1 MNKKDVLIVIS
12 LFSIA
17 FYIRANGVSY
27 SALYID
33 EWIYMLKTRLILS
46 NNWVPVAMVFDRSP
60 PFYSH
65 IGALVTVFFGGDLNT
80 IRMTSV
86 VFGSLNVA
94 MIYLFG
100 KAVYD
105 RKTGLLAALFLLIS
119 PFHVLYSHIYMLETL
134 TLFFIISFLYYFWLS
149 KRSVDKK
156 SVTYAMIAG
165 AMFGL
170 AIDAKYISL
179 FIVPSII
186 GTVLWVSRFNFKEL
200 FSKKMKLIFIFAF
213 LLFLPL
219 MLILFYTGVGFHGF
233 TYFAY
238 ERFQGGT
245 VSRNTVAAPY
255 TYSLSDIIIKGQ
267 EKVTDVYAWG
277 NDAWVIVPPWNTIVK
292 ISIILLLIIT
302 SIYYF
307 SRFLKREEKSSFF
320 IISIFMLIMLIFVS
334 GNTRHYWIYSFP
346 FYYVMF
352 SHLAL
357 ESIEHLKKRND
368 KKNILSSIIILLTIM
383 ILIFYFVSTV
393 TSPYWDRGDYHPWAK
408 TVVDFIRSDIARN
421 GYEEKN
427 VLIGNVMTINRMVGY
442 ELYLDKSDIST
453 IALLT
458 AGDEYTGE
466 FATLDLER
474 IDNSKPTYILVP
486 DTFYDIYFTD
496 VVKEKIFKDYT
507 IVLKSKDYPTGC
519 LVLKRINI
527 VQPRLNV
534 PQGPKEGEIS
544 QDMFKKTL
552 PNIMDVGKV
561 YIVLVEI
568 KNIGNFTRN
577 FTVRVQ
583 SDDFIIFVEDN
594 QRSIKLDKSS
604 TSRMEFKVV
613 PMEKYVGTL
622 PITVNLYANYE
633 ANGKTMIKEME
644 SVSDYVYKIKI
655 SS

>member
-46 NNWVPVAMVFDRSP
+46 NSWVPVPMVFDRSP

-65 IGALVTVFFGGDLNT
+65 IGALVTVLFGGDLNT

-149 KRSVDKK
+149 KRSADKK
-156 SVTYAMIAG
+156 SVTYAMMAG

-179 FIVPSII
+179 FILPSII
-186 GTVLWVSRFNFKEL
+186 GTVLWVNRFNFKDL
-200 FSKKMKLIFIFAF
+200 FNKKIKLIFIFAF
-213 LLFLPL
+213 LFFLPL

-233 TYFAY
+233 AYFAY

-255 TYSLSDIIIKGQ
+255 TYSLTDIIIKGQ

-277 NDAWVIVPPWNTIVK
+277 NDAYVIIPPWNTIVK
-292 ISIILLLIIT
+292 ISIILLLMIT

-307 SRFLKREEKSSFF
+307 LGFLKRDEKSSFF
-320 IISIFMLIMLIFVS
+320 IISILMLIILIFVS

-357 ESIEHLKKRND
+357 ESSELLKKRKD
-368 KKNILSSIIILLTIM
+368 KKNIFSSIIILLTIM
-383 ILIFYFVSTV
+383 ILIFYFVSTL

-421 GYEEKN
+421 GYEENN

-442 ELYLDKSDIST
+442 ELYLDKSNIST

-458 AGDEYTGE
+458 AGDEYSGE
-466 FATLDLER
+466 FATLDLKR
-474 IDNSKPTYILVP
+474 IENTEPTYLLVP
-486 DTFYDIYFTD
+486 DTFYAIYFTD
-496 VVKEKIFKDYT
+496 IVKEEIFKNYS

-519 LVLKRINI
+519 IVLKRNNI
-527 VQPRLNV
+527 QHSEFKIPE
-534 PQGPKEGEIS
+534 GPKEGEIS
-544 QDMFKKTL
+544 KTIYMKTV
-552 PNIMDVGKV
+552 PNVMDVGRV
-561 YIVLVEI
+561 YKAVVEV
-568 KNIGNFTRN
+568 KNTGNLTRS

-583 SDDFIIFVEDN
+583 SNDFIIFVEDN
-594 QRSIKLDKSS
+594 QRGISLDKRS
-604 TSRMEFKVV
+604 TQRLEFKIV
-613 PMEKYVGTL
+613 PMEKYVGKL

-633 ANGKTMIKEME
+633 TNGRSTIKEVD
-644 SVSDYVYKIKI
+644 SVTDYVYRIKI
-655 SS
+655 